1 MNKLLSLVIPT
12 YNMEAF
18 LADCLSTLIVED
30 ELMPLLEVLII
41 IDGSTDQSAQI
52 GQKFADRYPDTFR
65 VILKSNGNYGSC
77 VNRGIDEAQGKY
89 IKTLDADD
97 KFMTENLSLFLR
109 ELRNVETDMIIS
121 DYVGWNMLTNHID
134 HFCYNLPTPGLF
146 GLEEMKF
153 VPKIPLMMHAV
164 AYRTEMLREMN
175 YRQTEGIFYTDQEWT
190 FMPVSRVK
198 HIWYFPHS
206 LYIYRVGREGQ
217 TVDINVWV
225 HHVDQEI
232 LGLKKMTEFFEGIKD
247 NISDDLKNFM
257 EYRLHF
263 RVAAIYKHL
272 FIRSFGSVSDDVI
285 SEFDQYVCKHQPE
298 FYQKVESL
306 FSYHGLNVIGLWRR
320 HRPLYGLYLR
330 IRGFAKE
337 LFKNK
342 R

>member
-18 LADCLSTLIVED
+18 LPDCLNTLIVED

-52 GQKFADRYPDTFR
+52 GQEFADRYPDTFR
-65 VILKSNGNYGSC
+65 VIIKSNGNYGSC
-77 VNRGIDEAQGKY
+77 VNRGIDEARGKY
-89 IKTLDADD
+89 IKTIDADD
-97 KFMTENLSLFLR
+97 KCKEGSLQLFLR
-109 ELRNVETDMIIS
+109 QISEVDADMIIS
-121 DYVGWNMLTNHID
+121 DYAGWNMQTGHID
-134 HFCYNLPTPGLF
+134 HFCYHLPSPEIFDIEQL
-146 GLEEMKF
+146 KF
-153 VPKIPLMMHAV
+153 KPQTPLMMHAV
-164 AYRTEMLREMN
+164 AYRTSMLRSMH

-190 FMPVSRVK
+190 FMPVSSVK
-198 HIWYFPHS
+198 SIWYFPHI

-225 HHVDQEI
+225 HHADQEI
-232 LGLKKMTEFFEGIKD
+232 LGLRKMTEFYEGIKD
-247 NISDDLKNFM
+247 NISKDLKNFM

-263 RVAAIYKHL
+263 RATAIYKHL

-298 FYQKVESL
+298 FYQKAESL

-320 HRPLYGLYLR
+320 HRLLYGLYLR